1 MNQNIHINMNE
12 YIVTFEQGGEQRT
25 VIVNAETPRIAKF
38 NVMNANGKVDYFNS
52 ILLNEEE
59 EE

>member
-1 MNQNIHINMNE
+1 MNE

-38 NVMNANGKVDYFNS
+38 NVMNANSKVDYFNS
-52 ILLNEEE
+52 ILLNDEEE
-59 EE
+59 E

>member
-1 MNQNIHINMNE
+1 MNE

-38 NVMNANGKVDYFNS
+38 NVMNANGKIDYFNS
-52 ILLNEEE
+52 ILLNDEEE
-59 EE
+59 E